1 MPDQQWEN
9 LKEIFHA
16 AVALAPAERHA
27 YLDRACDGNA
37 SLRHAVESLLK
48 SHEETGNFVDAP
60 AYQAAAEMLVNSVV
74 LKAGKNI
81 AHYRIVRLLGE
92 GGMGTVYLAEDT
104 KLHRQVS
111 LKFLST
117 RFIQDPERLRRFEQ
131 EARTA
136 SALNHPNIIH
146 IYEIGHSDS
155 THFIAAEY
163 LDGATLRTYL
173 ATTPV
178 QSSEVLDIAVQVA
191 SALAAAHAKG
201 VVHRDI
207 KPENIMVL
215 KKNYSLHREN
225 YVKVLDFGI
234 AKLTETTSDPEAPTK
249 PLIETN
255 QGVVLGTVS
264 YMSPEQARGLPVD
277 ARTDIWSLGVVLYE
291 MLAHHLPFIGE
302 TAEDVRAAI
311 LKDKAPLLPAE
322 IPERIKWIVAKALR
336 KERDDRYQTAR
347 EIYSD
352 LRELQQEFISESL
365 REDSISRHA
374 SLDESTR
381 GGALVSV
388 DALTGGTKESAVPA
402 TSSAEYILGE
412 VRRHKQGVL
421 ITAAVVLLI
430 ISGLAYGLIGLWRH
444 QQPTAKVASQ
454 TMK

>member
-1 MPDQQWEN
+1 MPDSHWEN

-16 AVALAPAERHA
+16 TVALARHERAA
-27 YLDRACDGNA
+27 YLEQACGGDA
-37 SLRHAVESLLK
+37 SLRAAVESLLK
-48 SHEETGNFVDAP
+48 SHEETNNFVDAP
-60 AYQAAAEMLVNSVV
+60 AYQAAAEMLVNSAD
-74 LKAGKNI
+74 LKAGENI

-131 EARTA
+131 EARAA

-207 KPENIMVL
+207 KPENIMISRGSHL
-215 KKNYSLHREN
+215 AQREN

-234 AKLTETTSDPEAPTK
+234 AKLAEAEVLVTDMPTRPLVSTSAGITMGTAP
-249 PLIETN
+249 
-255 QGVVLGTVS
+255 
-264 YMSPEQARGLPVD
+264 YMSPEQAQGLKLD
-277 ARTDIWSLGVVLYE
+277 ARTDIWS
-291 MLAHHLPFIGE
+291 
-302 TAEDVRAAI
+302 
-311 LKDKAPLLPAE
+311 
-322 IPERIKWIVAKALR
+322 
-336 KERDDRYQTAR
+336 
-347 EIYSD
+347 
-352 LRELQQEFISESL
+352 
-365 REDSISRHA
+365 
-374 SLDESTR
+374 
-381 GGALVSV
+381 
-388 DALTGGTKESAVPA
+388 
-402 TSSAEYILGE
+402 
-412 VRRHKQGVL
+412 
-421 ITAAVVLLI
+421 
-430 ISGLAYGLIGLWRH
+430 
-444 QQPTAKVASQ
+444 
-454 TMK
+454 